1 MAFTATTTAVKR
13 ANADSFGA
21 KLWAAL
27 NKKPDLYQI
36 KIKRHDLTFVL
47 RNLATL
53 VENGLS
59 LPKAL
64 GTLARER
71 SLSRY
76 ANVFETIRKKIESG
90 ENFSTALAL
99 FPRTFPN
106 LLVQQIKVGER
117 SGTLA
122 ATLDRVATQVENASN
137 LRAKVL
143 KKLAYPIILVSAG
156 SLAVTFM
163 LMFVIPIFQQT
174 YKENKVPL
182 PGITQF
188 LIDFSGIMKSY
199 GWIVPIL
206 VVGGLY
212 GIRQGRK
219 NAQFAL
225 KMDRSL
231 LRWPLFGNFFRDLAV
246 LQFMDV
252 LGNLLESGY
261 TVVEALGGS
270 VDAISNR
277 AVRKSVAELQS
288 AVTRGERFS
297 RELDRQ
303 GDLFPPVVSQL
314 VIVGEKTGNLAK
326 ASNFIRE
333 HLRREIER
341 TTNILVGTIE
351 PILTIGMA
359 CMIGMILLA
368 IYLPMF
374 DMIGAMNGQA
384 GGGQ

>member
-1 MAFTATTTAVKR
+1 
-13 ANADSFGA
+13 
-21 KLWAAL
+21 
-27 NKKPDLYQI
+27 
-36 KIKRHDLTFVL
+36 
-47 RNLATL
+47 
-53 VENGLS
+53 
-59 LPKAL
+59 
-64 GTLARER
+64 
-71 SLSRY
+71 
-76 ANVFETIRKKIESG
+76 
-90 ENFSTALAL
+90 
-99 FPRTFPN
+99 
-106 LLVQQIKVGER
+106 
-117 SGTLA
+117 
-122 ATLDRVATQVENASN
+122 
-137 LRAKVL
+137 
-143 KKLAYPIILVSAG
+143 
-156 SLAVTFM
+156 
-163 LMFVIPIFQQT
+163 
-174 YKENKVPL
+174 
-182 PGITQF
+182 
-188 LIDFSGIMKSY
+188 
-199 GWIVPIL
+199 
-206 VVGGLY
+206 
-212 GIRQGRK
+212 
-219 NAQFAL
+219 
-225 KMDRSL
+225 